1 MESPIWLKTLK
12 HFDRNN
18 YVRNGLTIPFL
29 LGSESIIV
37 NNKDLSSVSEFI
49 NSITNEEFPCY
60 LSLLKCGNIG
70 EIIIG
75 VLDQET
81 LNYVGKKLSE
91 YYLVFGKLVLMESTF
106 KQTELRAI
114 KDKLI
119 EIYQPKID
127 NKTFSVTNGKWCEFS
142 KQDLNK
148 IKEITND

>member
-18 YVRNGLTIPFL
+18 YIRNGLTIPFI
-29 LGSESIIV
+29 LGSESIIA
-37 NNKDLSSVSEFI
+37 NNKDLSSVSEFV

-75 VLDQET
+75 VLDEET
-81 LNYVGKKLSE
+81 LNYLGKKLSE
-91 YYLVFGKLVLMESTF
+91 YYLIFGKLVIMESTF
-106 KQTELRAI
+106 KQTE
-114 KDKLI
+114 KLI

-127 NKTFSVTNGKWCEFS
+127 NKTFSVTNGKWREFS
-142 KQDLNK
+142 KQDLNR